1 MYPRIRTVM
10 LLLTVGALGAPS
22 PASAKVVL
30 RRAIYGE
37 HALDRFG
44 VRLAPAGDADGDGSP
59 DFTILTRQGIQGGSL
74 PRDRYYVVSGR
85 DLRLI
90 RRVEA
95 TESYH
100 EFTQADGLGDWDGDG
115 RDDLWVREEGAYD
128 VRRGATGES
137 LRSFPWTGEYTEAQ
151 PAGDLDGDSV
161 TDFVF
166 RAPFATNPEGVRTGR
181 VDVLSGADGA
191 VIRTHYGER
200 AFDDFGSG
208 TAFSGRCD
216 MNGDGTP
223 DFLVGASGFD
233 HSILGESFDLADAGK
248 VYVFSGA
255 DGSLLHTSVGDWASN
270 KYSVPAACLGDV
282 DGDGFDDFMVANPRF
297 VFTPL
302 FPTVLFSGSVRLYS
316 GKTGALLR
324 GITPNPQVD
333 PAGLSFGNRLVALG
347 DFDDAGD
354 AEVLIA
360 TLSGSLDIRTART
373 GALVARVASP
383 FGEALLGTGFGESAA
398 FLGPV
403 GENGRPAFAVS
414 NYIASLET
422 AHQIGAVLI
431 YEWVPEGESACPGDG
446 RAAALG
452 LSAALN
458 EGAESPVPEAVLC
471 LRALAGLAAA
481 P

>member
-1 MYPRIRTVM
+1 MYPRIRIVF
-10 LLLTVGALGAPS
+10 LLLAAALSVAA
-22 PASAKVVL
+22 PASAAVVL

-59 DFTILTRQGIQGGSL
+59 DFTILTRQGIQGASL

-137 LRSFPWTGEYTEAQ
+137 LRSYPWTGERTEAQ
-151 PAGDLDGDSV
+151 PAGDLDGDGV

-181 VDVLSGADGA
+181 VDVFSGADGA

-233 HSILGESFDLADAGK
+233 HGILGGAFDLADAGK

-255 DGSLLHTSVGDWASN
+255 DGSLLFSAEGEAPSDALGSSVSTAGRVDADA
-270 KYSVPAACLGDV
+270 KADVAAGAP
-282 DGDGFDDFMVANPRF
+282 GFDGTAGADAGKVY
-297 VFTPL
+297 VFA
-302 FPTVLFSGSVRLYS
+302 GA
-316 GKTGALLR
+316 TGALYSSVE
-324 GITPNPQVD
+324 GEQ
-333 PAGLSFGNRLVALG
+333 AGAKLGAAVARAGNVNGDGKDDLVVGAPG
-347 DFDDAGD
+347 YFK
-354 AEVLIA
+354 
-360 TLSGSLDIRTART
+360 SGSGGGADTGRAYPSSMFVPPPPGPCATAE
-373 GALVARVASP
+373 GARPSALALYALP
-383 FGEALLGTGFGESAA
+383 FAALL
-398 FLGPV
+398 L
-403 GENGRPAFAVS
+403 
-414 NYIASLET
+414 
-422 AHQIGAVLI
+422 
-431 YEWVPEGESACPGDG
+431 
-446 RAAALG
+446 
-452 LSAALN
+452 
-458 EGAESPVPEAVLC
+458 
-471 LRALAGLAAA
+471 LRARRRIG
-481 P
+481 